1 MVLVGLVTACRLAGC
16 PTRRSPSLVN
26 ATTEGVV
33 RIPSAFSIMR
43 AFLPSII
50 ATHEFVVPRSIPMT
64 LPITLL
70 PFAFGVFR
78 CSILPQSEDCDHRG
92 TSPWRRTRLLLPKA
106 WRFDRRD

>member
-1 MVLVGLVTACRLAGC
+1 
-16 PTRRSPSLVN
+16 
-26 ATTEGVV
+26 
-33 RIPSAFSIMR
+33 MR

-92 TSPWRRTRLLLPKA
+92 TSPWPCTRLLLPKA
-106 WRFDRRD
+106 CRSDGRGTWQNNCKNGHPVCTRSILSRKYLSGLQTSL